1 VVKIKARL
9 LSSVMLTLLVMAG
22 CGVERRVA
30 VESDSAAGPVATHQ
44 RLSAAGEASFR
55 ALIET
60 GNLADLRWPNF
71 VGYRTD
77 VKKFYEADGYTLAW
91 VRDQRPTSQALGT
104 IRCLQNADIQG
115 LNAADYDGPRWVE
128 HLAMFQLQDERS
140 SEMELASFDLA
151 VTVSV
156 MRYVS
161 DLHIGRVNPR
171 RLHVGPDVEHTNY
184 NLPVFLRSNIVNAP
198 DVTAALHELEP
209 PFSIYSRT
217 QKALDTYARLA
228 AEDDGE
234 PLPDTKRA
242 VEPGEP
248 YQGVARLEQL
258 LRRLGDLPNG
268 ATASANSI
276 YRGALVDA
284 VKHFQQRHGLEPDGR
299 IGKDTIRQL
308 NVPLTHRVE
317 QLRFTLERL
326 RWLPHQF
333 VEPPIVV
340 NIPEFKLRAF
350 DDQYRPALTMKV
362 VVGKA
367 YHWRTPVFAQEMKYV
382 VFRPY
387 WDIPLSIQRT
397 ELISEIEEDP
407 GYLSRHA
414 YVIVDS
420 HDYPVSEAAAGE
432 DLLQQLD
439 SGSLAVRQKPGPN
452 NSLGLVK
459 FVFPNEH
466 NVYMHGTPA
475 MQLFAK
481 SRRDFSHGCIRLE
494 QPEEL
499 AVWVLRSKRGW
510 TRERI
515 RAAMQGNSTMQ
526 VNLERPIP
534 VLILYAT
541 AIVLENDEVHF
552 FDDLYGHDAALERA
566 LADRARGVSSDEA
579 VQADYQRRTR
589 PTSTWTKSELR

>member
-1 VVKIKARL
+1 
-9 LSSVMLTLLVMAG
+9 
-22 CGVERRVA
+22 
-30 VESDSAAGPVATHQ
+30 
-44 RLSAAGEASFR
+44 
-55 ALIET
+55 
-60 GNLADLRWPNF
+60 
-71 VGYRTD
+71 
-77 VKKFYEADGYTLAW
+77 
-91 VRDQRPTSQALGT
+91 
-104 IRCLQNADIQG
+104 
-115 LNAADYDGPRWVE
+115 
-128 HLAMFQLQDERS
+128 
-140 SEMELASFDLA
+140 
-151 VTVSV
+151 
-156 MRYVS
+156 
-161 DLHIGRVNPR
+161 
-171 RLHVGPDVEHTNY
+171 
-184 NLPVFLRSNIVNAP
+184 
-198 DVTAALHELEP
+198 
-209 PFSIYSRT
+209 
-217 QKALDTYARLA
+217 
-228 AEDDGE
+228 
-234 PLPDTKRA
+234 
-242 VEPGEP
+242 
-248 YQGVARLEQL
+248 
-258 LRRLGDLPNG
+258 
-268 ATASANSI
+268 
-276 YRGALVDA
+276 
-284 VKHFQQRHGLEPDGR
+284 
-299 IGKDTIRQL
+299 
-308 NVPLTHRVE
+308 
-317 QLRFTLERL
+317 
-326 RWLPHQF
+326 
-333 VEPPIVV
+333 
-340 NIPEFKLRAF
+340 
-350 DDQYRPALTMKV
+350 MKV

-499 AVWVLRSKRGW
+499 AVWVLRSKPGW